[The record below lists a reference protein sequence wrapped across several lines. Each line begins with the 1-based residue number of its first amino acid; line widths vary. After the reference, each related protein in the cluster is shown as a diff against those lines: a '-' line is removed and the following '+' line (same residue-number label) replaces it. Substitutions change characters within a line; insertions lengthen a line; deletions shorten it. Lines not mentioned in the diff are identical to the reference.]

1 LREREKVPKRNI
13 RILVVDDSIFIQK
26 LLVAILE
33 SDPELAVVGV
43 AKNGRQAVEMVATL
57 NPDLVTMDIRMPVMD
72 GFEATQTIMAENPK
86 PILVISSSVSSRDMN
101 VSFNAI
107 KAGALDIIEKPQ
119 GSLRSDYREIGA
131 EIVKRVKMLSEIK
144 VFRHLSPRLTR
155 EVPLPEKEGGEEV
168 GRQAVAIGASTG
180 GPSAIHQVLRA
191 APEDLAASMFVT
203 QHISEGFGE
212 GYVEWLRRNIKLK
225 IKMAE
230 EGDSVSPGT
239 VYFSPDRGLLE
250 LQGKNRIAVRR
261 PSGGVG
267 RMNIDAMISSVAEAY
282 RHRAIGVLLT
292 GMGNDGVAGLRR
304 IKENGGTTIVQDE
317 KTSIIFG
324 MPRAAIEEGV
334 ADQVLPLDEILPAVM
349 RLLIGQR

>member
-1 LREREKVPKRNI
+1 VKVPKRKI

-26 LLVAILE
+26 LLVAIFE

-43 AKNGRQAVEMVATL
+43 AKNGRQAVEMVGTL

-86 PILVISSSVSSRDMN
+86 PILVISSSVSSQDMN

-119 GSLRSDYREIGA
+119 GSLRADYREVGA
-131 EIVKRVKMLSEIK
+131 EIIRRVKMLSEIK
-144 VFRHLSPRLTR
+144 VFRHLSPHLTR
-155 EVPLPEKEGGEEV
+155 DVRLPEKKAAEEP

-180 GPSAIHQVLRA
+180 GPSAIHQILQA
-191 APEDLAASMFVT
+191 APETLGVSMFVT

-212 GYVEWLRRNIKLK
+212 GYVEWLRRNTKLK

-230 EGDSVSPGT
+230 EGDYVSPGM

-250 LQGKNRIAVRR
+250 LQGRNRIAIRK
-261 PSGGVG
+261 PTGGAG

-282 RHRAIGVLLT
+282 RSRAIGVLLT

-304 IKENGGTTIVQDE
+304 IKENGGKTIVQDE
-317 KTSIIFG
+317 KTSVIFG

-349 RLLIGQR
+349 RLLAGQR

>member
-1 LREREKVPKRNI
+1 VPKRKI

-43 AKNGRQAVEMVATL
+43 AKNGRQAVEMVASL

-119 GSLRSDYREIGA
+119 GSLRSDYREVGA
-131 EIVKRVKMLSEIK
+131 EIIRRVKMLSEIK
-144 VFRHLSPRLTR
+144 VFRHLSARLTR
-155 EVPLPEKEGGEEV
+155 GVSLPEKKDGEEP

-180 GPSAIHQVLRA
+180 GPSAIHQILQA
-191 APEDLAASMFVT
+191 APEELAVAVFVT

-212 GYVEWLRRNIKLK
+212 GYVEWLRRNTKLK

-230 EGDSVSPGT
+230 EGDHVTPGT

-250 LQGKNRIAVRR
+250 LQGRNRIAIRR
-261 PSGGVG
+261 PSGGEG
-267 RMNIDAMISSVAEAY
+267 RMNINAMISSVAEAY

-324 MPRAAIEEGV
+324 MPRAAIEEGL

-349 RLLIGQR
+349 RLIAGQR

>member
-1 LREREKVPKRNI
+1 VPKKKI

-43 AKNGRQAVEMVATL
+43 AKNGREAVEMVGSL

-119 GSLRSDYREIGA
+119 GSLRSDYREVGA
-131 EIVKRVKMLSEIK
+131 EIIRRVKMLSEIK
-144 VFRHLSPRLTR
+144 VFRHISPRLTR
-155 EVPLPEKEGGEEV
+155 DVPWPEEKGGGEP

-180 GPSAIHQVLRA
+180 GPSAIHQILQA
-191 APEDLAASMFVT
+191 APEALAVSVFVT

-212 GYVEWLRRNIKLK
+212 GYVEWLRRNTKLK

-230 EGDSVSPGT
+230 EGDHVMPGT

-250 LQGKNRIAVRR
+250 LLGRNRIAIRR
-261 PSGGVG
+261 PRDGEG
-267 RMNIDAMISSVAEAY
+267 RMNINAMISSVAEAY

-292 GMGNDGVAGLRR
+292 GMGNDGVKGLRR

-349 RLLIGQR
+349 RILAGQR